1 MKFPIVR
8 SLEDLKTEDFQS
20 PEASVSPKEVLGQ
33 IEVGEEIGS
42 FLSQEAAAGRAV
54 YLTLLPVTRL
64 DGVFLVAG
72 MVKPVDVAP
81 PISQSSAQSASSSSV
96 TE

>member
-8 SLEDLKTEDFQS
+8 SLETLKTEDFTN
-20 PEASVSPKEVLGQ
+20 PEASVSPEDVLGRV
-33 IEVGEEIGS
+33 EVGDEIGS
-42 FLSQEAAAGRAV
+42 FLAQEALAGRAV

-72 MVKPVDVAP
+72 MVKPIDVEK
-81 PISQSSAQSASSSSV
+81 PISQSSAQSSSSSSL